1 MRSARPGL
9 HALVIA
15 ALLAGGCARAPRAAR
30 TSVTWLAGHPAP
42 AFDPGGVPDPLRW
55 SLERLLSRGLVDE
68 DEAGR
73 IVPAAAAAWSWSAD
87 GRRLTFHLRRDLRF
101 VDGTRCGSG
110 DFARALRAGL
120 ARHDHASNAW
130 LLRAVSGVAFG
141 AARGRAA
148 NEPALRT
155 PDDSTLVIQLSRP
168 DSLLLQALA
177 LPGVCTPW
185 AAGGGDWAHA
195 RGLGPCRVLSVDGP
209 PASPRGLVLLRQ
221 VAAEGPDTIRVRFQP
236 APTRVLALLRSGAPD
251 LVWPAPAA
259 LWRALLPAGYTRAS
273 AGARP
278 ARRLL
283 LVMRHDLPPTSRAVA
298 RQALAL
304 GIRPGGVADALG
316 TLGRP
321 TGDWVAG
328 AGERAP
334 AGSDAEGAR
343 ALLASQG
350 LERSFHAVMTYDPS
364 GEGALVARVLQAQ
377 WSTLGIDVELEPVR
391 GMPAGGCWP
400 GRDAHLA
407 LVAGAALEP
416 GPEGELMRVA
426 EPPAGPQV
434 GEIATGWRIQT
445 SGLDRADPSRLQR
458 LVDAEGVAVPLA
470 DLPWWWIERQG
481 AHSTWFHPRYGPECV
496 RMPTSPGARLSN

>member
-1 MRSARPGL
+1 MRSARP
-9 HALVIA
+9 ALVALAIT
-15 ALLAGGCARAPRAAR
+15 ALLAGGCARAPRAVR

-42 AFDPGGVPDPLRW
+42 AFDPGGVPDPLRG

-68 DEAGR
+68 DEAGG

-101 VDGTRCGSG
+101 VDGARCGSG
-110 DFARALRAGL
+110 DFAHALRAGL
-120 ARHDHASNAW
+120 ARRDHASNAW
-130 LLRAVSGVAFG
+130 LLRAVSGVTFG
-141 AARGRAA
+141 AARGAGR
-148 NEPALRT
+148 EPVLRT
-155 PDDSTLVIQLSRP
+155 PDDSTLVIELSRP
-168 DSLLLQALA
+168 DSLLLHALA
-177 LPGVCTPW
+177 LPGVCAPW
-185 AAGGGDWAHA
+185 APGGGDWAHA
-195 RGLGPCRVLSVDGP
+195 RGLGPYRVLSVDGP

-221 VAAEGPDTIRVRFQP
+221 GAADGPDTIRVRFQP
-236 APTRVLALLRSGAPD
+236 APMRVLALLRSGAPD

-259 LWRALLPAGYTRAS
+259 LWRALLPAGYTRGS
-273 AGARP
+273 AWARP

-321 TGDWVAG
+321 TGDWVA
-328 AGERAP
+328 AAADRAP
-334 AGSDAEGAR
+334 AASDPDGAR
-343 ALLASQG
+343 ALIASQG
-350 LERSFHAVMTYDPS
+350 LERSFRVVMTYDPS
-364 GEGALVARVLQAQ
+364 DEGALVARVLQGQ

-391 GMPAGGCWP
+391 GAPAGGCWP

-416 GPEGELMRVA
+416 DPGSELMRIA
-426 EPPAGPQV
+426 APPAGPQV

-445 SGLDRADPSRLQR
+445 SGLDQADPVRLQR
-458 LVDAEGVAVPLA
+458 RVDAEQVAVPLA
-470 DLPWWWIERQG
+470 DLPWWWIERTG
-481 AHSTWFHPRYGPECV
+481 AHVTWFHPRFGPECA
-496 RMPTSPGARLSN
+496 RTPASSGARLSN